1 MFKLTR
7 RIKPKLLT
15 AALLLNALA
24 GFLAI
29 PALYIEKLILD
40 RLIGAIGN
48 TNWQEVLWPVAMLVA
63 LGITLSFIRNS
74 LNHLIRFLTNTL
86 SRYFDAELSILIG
99 TKLTELDIATIEDP
113 DFRDRFTKIQ
123 NESGRRAW
131 GLMMPF
137 SDIPNS
143 LVGFISA
150 SAVLLFIHPLVTLG
164 VLLFSI
170 PQFFLNS
177 RFIKKE
183 YELSTE
189 LSPLRKTWG
198 WLEGYLLRNRSFLEL
213 KLLNL
218 QEYLAHKLK
227 KTVEEV
233 VDKWVDLSKRRE
245 FSRFWG
251 RIPLSIFEM
260 GLTIVLIYW
269 VILQRITI
277 GTFQLYVRSLRLAE
291 ENLASLVSSFLEIYE
306 NYIYVNDLVWFLNLK
321 PQIEGGNEGLVIES
335 TPRVQ
340 FENVS
345 FRYTPKGPYI
355 LKNLNFSIKPGETI
369 ALVGENGAGK
379 STLIKLL
386 ARFYDPN
393 KGEVLVNDY
402 KLPDVN
408 LRSWRKQIAILFQL
422 FELYPFSAKE
432 AIGYGDVERIG
443 DLPGIKE
450 AAQKTGIDEFIEGL
464 PLQYDNPVSPEFEK
478 GVMPSIGQWQR
489 FGISRML
496 FRKDARILVLDEPTS
511 NVDPEA
517 EEKIFKELAKLAK
530 NKIIIFVTQ
539 RFSTVRIADRIFVMH
554 GGQIVEQ
561 GTHKELMK
569 LGGKYAKLFTLQAQA
584 YFEESQNSKVKS
596 QI

>member
-1 MFKLTR
+1 
-7 RIKPKLLT
+7 
-15 AALLLNALA
+15 
-24 GFLAI
+24 
-29 PALYIEKLILD
+29 
-40 RLIGAIGN
+40 
-48 TNWQEVLWPVAMLVA
+48 
-63 LGITLSFIRNS
+63 
-74 LNHLIRFLTNTL
+74 
-86 SRYFDAELSILIG
+86 
-99 TKLTELDIATIEDP
+99 
-113 DFRDRFTKIQ
+113 
-123 NESGRRAW
+123 
-131 GLMMPF
+131 MPF

-143 LVGFISA
+143 LVGFLSA

-164 VLLFSI
+164 VLIFSI

-218 QEYLAHKLK
+218 QDYLAHKLK
-227 KTVEEV
+227 KVVEEV

-251 RIPLSIFEM
+251 RVPLSVFELS
-260 GLTIVLIYW
+260 LTIVLVYW

-277 GTFQLYVRSLRLAE
+277 GTFQLYVRTLRLAE
-291 ENLASLVSSFLEIYE
+291 DNLASLVTSFLEIYE
-306 NYIYVNDLVWFLNLK
+306 NYIYVNDLVWFLNLE
-321 PQIEGGNEGLVIES
+321 PQIEGSHEGGVIES
-335 TPRVQ
+335 TPRVE
-340 FENVS
+340 FKDV
-345 FRYTPKGPYI
+345 FFKYTQKGPWI
-355 LKNLNFSIKPGETI
+355 LKKLNFSIKPGETI

-402 KLPDVN
+402 KLADVN
-408 LRSWRKQIAILFQL
+408 LKSWRKQIAILFQL
-422 FELYPFSAKE
+422 FELYPFSARE

-443 DLPGIKE
+443 DFDGVKE
-450 AAQKTGIDEFIEGL
+450 AARKTGIDEFIETL
-464 PLQYDNPVSPEFEK
+464 PLQYENPVSPEFDK

-496 FRKDARILVLDEPTS
+496 FRKDARILILDEPTS

-517 EEKIFKELAKLAK
+517 EEKIFKELTKLTR
-530 NKIIIFVTQ
+530 NKILIFVTQ

-554 GGQIVEQ
+554 KGEIVES
-561 GTHKELMK
+561 GTHKELMRVN
-569 LGGKYAKLFTLQAQA
+569 GKYAKLFTLQAQA
-584 YFEESQNSKVKS
+584 YLEENLNSKEKPDD
-596 QI
+596 